1 MQSGWIRFVARLLI
15 VSFCA
20 LPYSSQAAL
29 VGTDQLLGAAQ
40 QQGDRAKVNDFLG
53 RSAVQQQL
61 QLFGLTDANA
71 KQRVAAMTDEEV
83 RTLAGK
89 IDSLPAGASSNGT
102 TLAVVIIIAVIIW
115 YVWK

>member
-15 VSFCA
+15 ISFCA
-20 LPYSSQAAL
+20 LPYSGQAAL

-40 QQGDRAKVNDFLG
+40 QQGDRAKVDDFLS

-61 QLFGLTDANA
+61 RLFGLTDESAR
-71 KQRVAAMTDEEV
+71 QRVNAMTSEEV

-89 IDSLPAGASSNGT
+89 IDSLPAGASSSGQT
-102 TLAVVIIIAVIIW
+102 WAIVIIIAVIIW